1 MSSEKE
7 EVRRLDKAIR
17 VFGIWLRG
25 EKTYVSREEA
35 EHAYRTAIDHLNK
48 ERSRLCKTM
57 ADNKAS
63 EPDYKALW
71 ELLSQRVDAELLEA
85 KDEDETDA
93 YNGLYGGRAFKWEM
107 FKKMMKECV
116 KDVGNSGGRK

>member
-1 MSSEKE
+1 MSKEKE

-17 VFGIWLRG
+17 VFGIWIKG

-57 ADNKAS
+57 ADNKAG

-71 ELLSQRVDAELLEA
+71 EQLSQRVDAELSDA
-85 KDEDETDA
+85 RRKDEIDA
-93 YNGLYGGRAFKWEM
+93 YNGLGGGRARNYEM
-107 FKKMMKECV
+107 FKTMMTDCV
-116 KDVGNSGGRK
+116 KDVGK

>member
-1 MSSEKE
+1 MSNEKE

-71 ELLSQRVDAELLEA
+71 EQLNQRVDAELEEA
-85 KDEDETDA
+85 RHKDEIDA
-93 YNGLYGGRAFKWEM
+93 YNGLCGGRSCVYETFKT
-107 FKKMMKECV
+107 MMTECV
-116 KDVGNSGGRK
+116 KSVGK

>member
-1 MSSEKE
+1 MSNEKE

-57 ADNKAS
+57 ADSKAS
-63 EPDYKALW
+63 ELDYKAVW
-71 ELLSQRVDAELLEA
+71 EQLSQRVDAELLEA
-85 KDEDETDA
+85 KDKDEEDA
-93 YNGLYGGRAFKWEM
+93 YNGSYGGRALKWEM
-107 FKKMMKECV
+107 FEKMMRECV
-116 KDVGNSGGRK
+116 KDAGNSGGRK